1 VSSVRVMASSSQR
14 EPGQPPENGYQ
25 MSVPKIPGITDS
37 ELIVYVVRE
46 AQSVLAQHIERGP
59 RDAEETISSLLE
71 ILDRQDVVAAT
82 ERLCREYGL
91 RPLK

>member
-1 VSSVRVMASSSQR
+1 
-14 EPGQPPENGYQ
+14 

-46 AQSVLAQHIERGP
+46 AQLVLAQRIEGSP
-59 RDAEETISSLLE
+59 RDAEETITSLLE

>member
-1 VSSVRVMASSSQR
+1 MASSSQGDS
-14 EPGQPPENGYQ
+14 GQPPENGYD
-25 MSVPKIPGITDS
+25 MSVTNIPGITDS

-46 AQSVLAQHIERGP
+46 AQLVLAQHIERSP
-59 RDAEETISSLLE
+59 RDAEETITSLLE

>member
-1 VSSVRVMASSSQR
+1 MASSSQR

-25 MSVPKIPGITDS
+25 MSVPNIPGITDS

-46 AQSVLAQHIERGP
+46 AQLVLAQHIERSP
-59 RDAEETISSLLE
+59 RDAEETITSLLE
-71 ILDRQDVVAAT
+71 VLDRQDVVAAT

-91 RPLK
+91 RPPK

>member
-1 VSSVRVMASSSQR
+1 
-14 EPGQPPENGYQ
+14 

-46 AQSVLAQHIERGP
+46 AQLVLAQHIEGSP
-59 RDAEETISSLLE
+59 RDAEETITSLLE

>member
-1 VSSVRVMASSSQR
+1 VRVMANLSQG
-14 EPGQPPENGYQ
+14 EPGQAPENGYQ
-25 MSVPKIPGITDS
+25 MSVPTIPGITDS

-46 AQSVLAQHIERGP
+46 AQLVLSQHIERSP
-59 RDAEETISSLLE
+59 RDAEETITSLLE
-71 ILDRQDVVAAT
+71 ILDRRDVVAAT

>member
-1 VSSVRVMASSSQR
+1 
-14 EPGQPPENGYQ
+14 

-46 AQSVLAQHIERGP
+46 AQLVLAQHIERSQ
-59 RDAEETISSLLE
+59 RDAEETITSLLE

-91 RPLK
+91 RPPR